1 MHKYVCPVIP
11 ADKSISFGIVEP
23 LYRTF
28 QAFHLRPLG
37 HRTFLNPIHALQFPD
52 IFRLLEEAVK
62 RNESWESHKRG
73 GYLRFLRVPH
83 S

>member
-1 MHKYVCPVIP
+1 MDKHVCPVIP

-37 HRTFLNPIHALQFPD
+37 HRTFLIPIHALRFPD

-62 RNESWESHKRG
+62 RNESLESQKRG

>member
-1 MHKYVCPVIP
+1 MHKHVGTVIP

-28 QAFHLRPLG
+28 QTFHLRPLG
-37 HRTFLNPIHALQFPD
+37 HRTFLNRIHALRFPV

-62 RNESWESHKRG
+62 RNETWESQN
-73 GYLRFLRVPH
+73 RVAI
-83 S
+83 